1 MEMEE
6 ITLWLLQNYRGCGTH
21 RKGRKSKQNKTST
34 HPKELQLSY
43 MGSGSSVIQCKI
55 ETFYSL
61 LDHRAL

>member
-1 MEMEE
+1 MVVAE
-6 ITLWLLQNYRGCGTH
+6 LQGDGENIE
-21 RKGRKSKQNKTST
+21 KVESKQNKTST